1 MHETRVCGDRDG
13 TESVLEMREYIG
25 CRLGVSNFDEEG
37 VGLNSIVETV
47 EVEEMNRISFI
58 IGQLSNSKVS

>member
-1 MHETRVCGDRDG
+1 
-13 TESVLEMREYIG
+13 MREYIG

-37 VGLNSIVETV
+37 IGLNSIVETV